1 MSQINGT
8 VARQYEACASDTQD
22 TCRVERSEK
31 EGGRTFAG
39 AEPPPRFG
47 SHAETRHA
55 QRERSDSLHPVLQR
69 RPLHAQARR
78 RVASAGV

>member
-39 AEPPPRFG
+39 AEPPPKLG
-47 SHAETRHA
+47 SDAETR
-55 QRERSDSLHPVLQR
+55 QRFGTCRLAAAYFSRAD
-69 RPLHAQARR
+69 ARGMCL
-78 RVASAGV
+78 A